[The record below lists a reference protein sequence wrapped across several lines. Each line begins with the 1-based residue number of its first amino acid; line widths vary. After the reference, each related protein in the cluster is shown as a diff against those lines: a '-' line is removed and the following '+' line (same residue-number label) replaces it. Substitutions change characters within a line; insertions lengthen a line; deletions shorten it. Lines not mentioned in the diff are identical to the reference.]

1 MNCGTLTNN
10 NGSSDSRSIN
20 NKLKKSSD
28 DLKLEKR
35 LIFYVKKYRILYD
48 NKHKHFSNLER
59 KEKIWKKIAA
69 SLQLEVNVCKSTWIE
84 LRYLYQRHARR
95 LLQFFSGG
103 PKGNKRRPVMKL
115 ENELLFLWRFLEER
129 KSCAPLFDIAEPE
142 NEVIANQSCNKDD
155 DLILIEQPVELIVI
169 DEDEDSCKIIS
180 STTNSAITSN
190 TFILTKE
197 MKQLIEHVKAY
208 QDLYHNLSP
217 FYADYKRKGY
227 IWNAIASEMG
237 DKATK
242 LMKLWIFI
250 QTRYEWEICQASSG
264 IDTANGMAET
274 SELQMLLSFL
284 KPHILANPNTVYK
297 QSHYLK
303 KGWQEPIEHFKNIY
317 NLLARM
323 KRTITVIAVT
333 ERLLN
338 NPNKT
343 ADFFS
348 LWGEIG
354 KMRGGSGHLVATIGQ
369 CEITWLIL
377 RHFYLELMKMRQ
389 QSYQLTDKWYFEGII
404 TELYK
409 RSQSHLVI
417 EDAKTRRFKP
427 YRKIGSTLTV
437 SPKSTNTLPMTL
449 TNNGITVTSPA
460 VEISNHIVSTQP
472 PPLPKITS
480 AISLAQPGF
489 AQFLNDT
496 NNVIPMQP
504 PPSYNQAI
512 ASYPSN
518 MVLQQLPTTT
528 NTKNTHLSPVQIPLS
543 ISDHRILKAVSTT
556 TTVTATA
563 KSTVQSNSAA
573 NNNTSILSPKIAIIP
588 NSSLPS
594 ASAMTAIPI
603 ANLKPLFTAGK
614 RAPTLTTS
622 AASPK
627 ISNVNVSNVQ
637 QLPVTPTTVAP
648 AVSPAAKANAA
659 NVVTTASNLVSNTPP
674 LPKITGA
681 VSLLNPNEI
690 LIELIAS
697 QSGNQ
702 LVVHG
707 PPLAERYSLSMPKTV
722 LFIREVMAVPLLHNK
737 KHNQPALINSY
748 WEHIAKEF
756 NLPAHICRAC
766 WNFLV
771 ENFNQFPKIAPMKEL
786 MKPFQTKIKVWT
798 QSYELFME
806 FDSHAVSMGWS
817 SIPRLPEVME
827 YIGTYPILYIST
839 ESKNNKNDMES
850 LCVWRTIR
858 LRFPEVERIIEIW
871 ISFKNVFLKYLNDLE
886 FGIDNKWPLNWW
898 RVLAKMKF
906 LLESRYHNMEPF
918 YYIVSNKMMEE
929 IERCAMLEM
938 KTKYNKVTAGEP
950 ESKDSKEESKKD
962 DDINNDASPPVQ
974 TIVENEKPMTS
985 AKTTKTPSCTYR
997 RKVKEIESVALLT
1010 AVKKRPIIYEKL
1022 NNPVQKYKAWLEV
1035 AKELNAEVTD
1045 CLLAFRRSFFKYR
1058 AYKLQDP
1065 ISRCR
1070 LNQRYYAKFDEMFR
1084 TVKSGIKLNVKTPF
1098 ELNQNVNTTTASES
1112 SDAIFPERYISE
1124 INMTTCS
1131 SNLVV
1136 KNWIYALNNLSS
1148 WPGTND
1154 LKLKD
1159 ILHKYVS
1166 KKC

>member
-35 LIFYVKKYRILYD
+35 LIFYVKKYL
-48 NKHKHFSNLER
+48 
-59 KEKIWKKIAA
+59 
-69 SLQLEVNVCKSTWIE
+69 NVCKSTWIE

-129 KSCAPLFDIAEPE
+129 YTSIYDLLKESFRYSFYFHYSKSCAPLFDIAEPE

-806 FDSHAVSMGWS
+806 FDSHA
-817 SIPRLPEVME
+817 
-827 YIGTYPILYIST
+827 
-839 ESKNNKNDMES
+839 
-850 LCVWRTIR
+850 
-858 LRFPEVERIIEIW
+858 ERIIEIW

>member
-1 MNCGTLTNN
+1 MRVETFLAQLWIRENTVFFLFIT
-10 NGSSDSRSIN
+10 SD
-20 NKLKKSSD
+20 
-28 DLKLEKR
+28 
-35 LIFYVKKYRILYD
+35 
-48 NKHKHFSNLER
+48 
-59 KEKIWKKIAA
+59 
-69 SLQLEVNVCKSTWIE
+69 VNVCKSIWIE

-95 LLQFFSGG
+95 LLQFFSAG
-103 PKGNKRRPVMKL
+103 PKGNKRRPIMKL
-115 ENELLFLWRFLEER
+115 ENELLFLWRFLEDR
-129 KSCAPLFDIAEPE
+129 KACVPLFDIAEPE
-142 NEVIANQSCNKDD
+142 NELNDQQACNKDD
-155 DLILIEQPVELIVI
+155 DLILVEPPVELIVI

-180 STTNSAITSN
+180 STTNCAITSN
-190 TFILTKE
+190 AFILTRE

-208 QDLYHNLSP
+208 KELYYNLSP
-217 FYADYKRKGY
+217 FYGDYKRKGF

-250 QTRYEWEICQASSG
+250 QTRYEWEISQNSPG
-264 IDTANGMAET
+264 IDTMNNTSET

-284 KPHILANPNTVYK
+284 KPHILTNPNTVYK
-297 QSHYLK
+297 QSYYLK

-323 KRTITVIAVT
+323 KRTIVVISVT

-338 NPNKT
+338 NSNKT
-343 ADFFS
+343 PEFFS
-348 LWGEIG
+348 LWAEIA
-354 KMRGGSGHLVATIGQ
+354 KMRGGSGHLLATIGQ

-409 RSQSHLVI
+409 RSQIHTVI
-417 EDAKTRRFKP
+417 EDAKTRKVKS
-427 YRKIGSTLTV
+427 YRKSIPTVTLP
-437 SPKSTNTLPMTL
+437 SKSTNSLPAA
-449 TNNGITVTSPA
+449 TNNNPTTTVSSSNLELSNNLVSAQPA
-460 VEISNHIVSTQP
+460 
-472 PPLPKITS
+472 PLPKITS
-480 AISLAQPGF
+480 AISLAQSGF
-489 AQFLNDT
+489 AQFLRDT
-496 NNVIPMQP
+496 GNNIISMQP
-504 PPSYNQAI
+504 PPPYSQAI
-512 ASYPSN
+512 VSYPPSN
-518 MVLQQLPTTT
+518 MVLQQLPITT
-528 NTKNTHLSPVQIPLS
+528 NANNTHLAPIQIPFSL
-543 ISDHRILKAVSTT
+543 SDHTTVKTISTT
-556 TTVTATA
+556 TTVTATV
-563 KSTVQSNSAA
+563 KSNVQNSSAA
-573 NNNTSILSPKIAIIP
+573 NNNVAVLSPKIAIIP

-603 ANLKPLFTAGK
+603 ANLKPLFPAGK
-614 RAPTLTTS
+614 KTSTTTTTS

-627 ISNVNVSNVQ
+627 ATNINVTNVQ
-637 QLPVTPTTVAP
+637 QHHVANVQQPIPSVIAVPT
-648 AVSPAAKANAA
+648 VSPAVKTTSA
-659 NVVTTASNLVSNTPP
+659 NVVTTTSNLTSSTPP

-756 NLPAHICRAC
+756 NLP
-766 WNFLV
+766 
-771 ENFNQFPKIAPMKEL
+771 
-786 MKPFQTKIKVWT
+786 
-798 QSYELFME
+798 
-806 FDSHAVSMGWS
+806 G
-817 SIPRLPEVME
+817 
-827 YIGTYPILYIST
+827 T

-858 LRFPEVERIIEIW
+858 LRFPEVEHIIEIW
-871 ISFKNVFLKYLNDLE
+871 VSFKNVFIKYLSDLE

-938 KTKYNKVTAGEP
+938 KTKYNKVATADSG
-950 ESKDSKEESKKD
+950 SKESQEEPT
-962 DDINNDASPPVQ
+962 NNDNAIKNDLPPPTTPTVAN
-974 TIVENEKPMTS
+974 VESEKPTSS
-985 AKTTKTPSCTYR
+985 AKLSPKSSNSNSCSNK

-1022 NNPVQKYKAWLEV
+1022 NNPVQKYEAWLEV

-1084 TVKSGIKLNVKTPF
+1084 TVKVGVKLNVKTPF
-1098 ELNQNVNTTTASES
+1098 ELNQNVNATTTSES

-1124 INMTTCS
+1124 INMSTCP

-1136 KNWIYALNNLSS
+1136 KNWIYAFNNLSS
-1148 WPGTND
+1148 WPGTSD
-1154 LKLKD
+1154 RKLKD

-1166 KKC
+1166 KKV